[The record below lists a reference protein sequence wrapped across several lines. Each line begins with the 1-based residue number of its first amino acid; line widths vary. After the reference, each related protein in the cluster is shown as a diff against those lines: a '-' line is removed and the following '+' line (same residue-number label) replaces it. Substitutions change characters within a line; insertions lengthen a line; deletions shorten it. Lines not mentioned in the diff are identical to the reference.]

1 MCKVKRYNLGHI
13 EKSEEGHILKSVEF
27 LKIFS
32 ICDNYNDSYTNP

>member
-1 MCKVKRYNLGHI
+1 MCKVRYNLGHV

-32 ICDNYNDSYTNP
+32 ICDNYDSYTNP